1 MEGAPIMKA
10 QELYDALQKLESK
23 LRDIRYDDWLEL
35 KSKLT
40 ELQLELE
47 ETLDDVR
54 DILRPS
60 IEADI
65 AAALPDNEIDAMAA
79 TITAT
84 STTPVDTDSQ
94 LMATNLSGDVAITR
108 DPCDVFRVGFYTMRQ
123 MADLEDEHKLHILS
137 LVQVESYLLGVEDCK
152 RNGSSNEHFLRDRH
166 YQQGF
171 ANQSALT
178 RDS

>member
-1 MEGAPIMKA
+1 MKA
-10 QELYDALQKLESK
+10 QELYDKLQKLECK

-40 ELQLELE
+40 EFQLELE

-108 DPCDVFRVGFYTMRQ
+108 DPYDVFIR
-123 MADLEDEHKLHILS
+123 
-137 LVQVESYLLGVEDCK
+137 
-152 RNGSSNEHFLRDRH
+152 
-166 YQQGF
+166 
-171 ANQSALT
+171 
-178 RDS
+178 

>member
-1 MEGAPIMKA
+1 MKA
-10 QELYDALQKLESK
+10 QELYDKLQRLESK

-40 ELQLELE
+40 EFQLELE

-54 DILRPS
+54 AVLRPS

-65 AAALPDNEIDAMAA
+65 ASALPDNEIDVMAA

-108 DPCDVFRVGFYTMRQ
+108 DPYDVFIR
-123 MADLEDEHKLHILS
+123 
-137 LVQVESYLLGVEDCK
+137 
-152 RNGSSNEHFLRDRH
+152 
-166 YQQGF
+166 
-171 ANQSALT
+171 
-178 RDS
+178 

>member
-1 MEGAPIMKA
+1 MKA
-10 QELYDALQKLESK
+10 QELYDKLQRLESK

-40 ELQLELE
+40 EFQLELE

-65 AAALPDNEIDAMAA
+65 ASALPDNEIDAMAA

-108 DPCDVFRVGFYTMRQ
+108 DPYDVFIR
-123 MADLEDEHKLHILS
+123 
-137 LVQVESYLLGVEDCK
+137 
-152 RNGSSNEHFLRDRH
+152 
-166 YQQGF
+166 
-171 ANQSALT
+171 
-178 RDS
+178 

>member
-1 MEGAPIMKA
+1 MKA
-10 QELYDALQKLESK
+10 QELYDKLQRLESK

-40 ELQLELE
+40 EFQLELE

-54 DILRPS
+54 AVLRPS

-65 AAALPDNEIDAMAA
+65 ASALPDNEIDAMAA

-108 DPCDVFRVGFYTMRQ
+108 DPYDVFIR
-123 MADLEDEHKLHILS
+123 
-137 LVQVESYLLGVEDCK
+137 
-152 RNGSSNEHFLRDRH
+152 
-166 YQQGF
+166 
-171 ANQSALT
+171 
-178 RDS
+178 

>member
-1 MEGAPIMKA
+1 MKA
-10 QELYDALQKLESK
+10 QELYDALQKLECK
-23 LRDIRYDDWLEL
+23 LRDIRYDEVAEL
-35 KSKLT
+35 QSKLT
-40 ELQLELE
+40 AFQLDLE
-47 ETLDDVR
+47 STLDNVR

-65 AAALPDNEIDAMAA
+65 ASALPDNEIDAMAA

-94 LMATNLSGDVAITR
+94 IMT
-108 DPCDVFRVGFYTMRQ
+108 
-123 MADLEDEHKLHILS
+123 DLEDEHKLHILS

>member
-1 MEGAPIMKA
+1 MKA

-40 ELQLELE
+40 EFQLELE

-54 DILRPS
+54 AVLRPS

-65 AAALPDNEIDAMAA
+65 ASALPDNEIDAMAA

-108 DPCDVFRVGFYTMRQ
+108 DPYDVFIR
-123 MADLEDEHKLHILS
+123 
-137 LVQVESYLLGVEDCK
+137 
-152 RNGSSNEHFLRDRH
+152 
-166 YQQGF
+166 
-171 ANQSALT
+171 
-178 RDS
+178 

>member
-1 MEGAPIMKA
+1 MKA
-10 QELYDALQKLESK
+10 QELYDELQRLESK

-40 ELQLELE
+40 EFQLELE

-54 DILRPS
+54 AVLRPS

-65 AAALPDNEIDAMAA
+65 ASALPDNEIDAMAA

-94 LMATNLSGDVAITR
+94 QMATNLSGDVAITR
-108 DPCDVFRVGFYTMRQ
+108 DPYDVFIR
-123 MADLEDEHKLHILS
+123 
-137 LVQVESYLLGVEDCK
+137 
-152 RNGSSNEHFLRDRH
+152 
-166 YQQGF
+166 
-171 ANQSALT
+171 
-178 RDS
+178 

>member
-1 MEGAPIMKA
+1 MKA
-10 QELYDALQKLESK
+10 QELYDALQRLESK

-40 ELQLELE
+40 EFQLELE

-54 DILRPS
+54 AVLRPS

-65 AAALPDNEIDAMAA
+65 ASALPDNEIDAMAP

-94 LMATNLSGDVAITR
+94 IMT
-108 DPCDVFRVGFYTMRQ
+108 
-123 MADLEDEHKLHILS
+123 DLEDEHKLHILS

>member
-1 MEGAPIMKA
+1 MKA
-10 QELYDALQKLESK
+10 QELYDKLQRLESK

-40 ELQLELE
+40 EFQLELE

-54 DILRPS
+54 AVLRPS

-65 AAALPDNEIDAMAA
+65 ASALPDNEIDAMAA

-94 LMATNLSGDVAITR
+94 LMATNLSGDVEITR
-108 DPCDVFRVGFYTMRQ
+108 DPYDVFIR
-123 MADLEDEHKLHILS
+123 
-137 LVQVESYLLGVEDCK
+137 
-152 RNGSSNEHFLRDRH
+152 
-166 YQQGF
+166 
-171 ANQSALT
+171 
-178 RDS
+178 

>member
-1 MEGAPIMKA
+1 MKA
-10 QELYDALQKLESK
+10 QELYDKLQRLESK

-40 ELQLELE
+40 EFQLELE

-54 DILRPS
+54 AVLRPS

-65 AAALPDNEIDAMAA
+65 ASALPDNEIDVMAA

-94 LMATNLSGDVAITR
+94 LMATNLSGDVEITR
-108 DPCDVFRVGFYTMRQ
+108 DPYDVFIR
-123 MADLEDEHKLHILS
+123 
-137 LVQVESYLLGVEDCK
+137 
-152 RNGSSNEHFLRDRH
+152 
-166 YQQGF
+166 
-171 ANQSALT
+171 
-178 RDS
+178 